1 MIIYNKYQINEAT
14 RSELMDQVEKAQA
27 QYQDLQDEVEEMT
40 DKADKEYR
48 KYRDEINFGQRNQ
61 FKAHEEIEG
70 LEYKLADNKE
80 HVSVLIKELT
90 AKQNVIDSSVANFD
104 DASKMIIELREQ
116 LAGCEERSD
125 YWLDRWIEQRKE
137 LKKANR

>member
-61 FKAHEEIEG
+61 FKAHEEIEA
-70 LEYKLADNKE
+70 LEDCLAATK
-80 HVSVLIKELT
+80 
-90 AKQNVIDSSVANFD
+90 
-104 DASKMIIELREQ
+104 IELVEEIRSNNISWKNANDEIEALKTE
-116 LAGCEERSD
+116 LAYSDERSA
-125 YWLDRWIEQRKE
+125 YWFEGWTAHRKE